1 MSHFY
6 HRSRIAKRNNNKNK
20 NKKLFLIDSLAYV
33 SAIIGPFM
41 TLPQLYGIWVQKNV
55 AGVSVISWS
64 GFAFFNMIFIIYG
77 IMNKEKLI
85 IMNNSIWFIVQVFVV
100 IGILINS

>member
-6 HRSRIAKRNNNKNK
+6 HRSRIKKREQ
-20 NKKLFLIDSLAYV
+20 NKKLFLIDSLAYI
-33 SAIIGPFM
+33 SAIAGPFM

-55 AGVSVISWS
+55 SGVSAVSWA
-64 GFAFFNMIFIIYG
+64 GFAFFNMIFVIYG

-85 IMNNSIWFIVQVFVV
+85 ILNNSFWFIVQSLVA
-100 IGILINS
+100 IGVLLYR